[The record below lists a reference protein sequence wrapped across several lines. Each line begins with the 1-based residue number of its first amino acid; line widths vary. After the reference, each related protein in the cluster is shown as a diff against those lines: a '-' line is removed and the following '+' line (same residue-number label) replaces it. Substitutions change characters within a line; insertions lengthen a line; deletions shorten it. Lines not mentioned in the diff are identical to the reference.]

1 MLHTGPW
8 DTLSPGAP
16 FDAGS
21 RQTTLVKIE
30 LVPETLVSTTCGDET
45 ANDPI
50 HSPIDTTVAEG
61 RALVFN
67 HLLGELSATFMLLS
81 GDAFRS
87 LRAHL
92 ERHAKLGPT
101 ARREM
106 REWLESAR
114 PSFTPL
120 ASRDEMHWIFYHTYF
135 WACLEMGPVETDRHF
150 ARALR
155 SAGELPEAS
164 RHRPQSF
171 L

>member
-1 MLHTGPW
+1 
-8 DTLSPGAP
+8 
-16 FDAGS
+16 
-21 RQTTLVKIE
+21 
-30 LVPETLVSTTCGDET
+30 
-45 ANDPI
+45 
-50 HSPIDTTVAEG
+50 
-61 RALVFN
+61 
-67 HLLGELSATFMLLS
+67 MLLS

-114 PSFTPL
+114 PSFTQL
-120 ASRDEMHWIFYHTYF
+120 ASREEMHWIFYHTYF